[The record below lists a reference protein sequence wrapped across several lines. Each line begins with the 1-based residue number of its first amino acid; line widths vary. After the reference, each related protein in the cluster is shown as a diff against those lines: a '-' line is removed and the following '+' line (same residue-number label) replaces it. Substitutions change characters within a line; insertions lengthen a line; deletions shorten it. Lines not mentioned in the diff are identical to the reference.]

1 MEIKTI
7 IEDRAAIVRFLE
19 SETGEK
25 ADYAGAP
32 TFNYRVGPYTVLRNG
47 NIRVSDEKADPALL
61 QKLIEAG
68 YAVDEAKRSAIEAEL
83 SDRVTTRVNLIN
95 MLASKGEL
103 INKAIDQP
111 NAFYISKAL
120 VKRLKNACP
129 TELVD
134 FNETFVRSGGTR
146 ATRGIEF
153 LSDKVL
159 FTGFPEG
166 RPEAEFAAFQ
176 DLANGMVESCET
188 AAWVKADPVQA
199 VNERYTFRGWMNS
212 IGMGGS
218 EHRETRRILMQ
229 HLDGNAAF
237 RTEAQQQKARSQR
250 RKMKGAEQH
259 EHTAEPDFIVLG

>member
-19 SETGEK
+19 SKTGER

-32 TFNYRVGPYTVLRNG
+32 TFNYQIGPYTVLRNG
-47 NIRVSDEKADPALL
+47 NIRVSDEKADRALI

-68 YAVDEAKRSAIEAEL
+68 YAVDEAKRSAIETEL
-83 SDRVTTRVNLIN
+83 SYRVTTRVNLIN

-111 NAFYISKAL
+111 NAFYMSKAL

-129 TELVD
+129 TDLTD
-134 FNETFVRSGGTR
+134 FNETLVRAGGGR

-166 RPEAEFAAFQ
+166 RPEQEFAAFQ
-176 DLANGMVESCET
+176 DLANGMVASCET
-188 AAWVKADPVQA
+188 AAWVKADPVQTI
-199 VNERYTFRGWMNS
+199 NERYTFRGWMNS
-212 IGMGGS
+212 IGMDGS
-218 EHRETRRILMQ
+218 EHRETRRVLMQ

-237 RTEAQQQKARSQR
+237 RTEAQQEKARNHR
-250 RKMKGAEQH
+250 LKRKEAERH
-259 EHTAEPDFIVLG
+259 EPARESDFIVLG

>member
-25 ADYAGAP
+25 SDYAGAP
-32 TFNYRVGPYTVLRNG
+32 TFNYRIGPYTVLRNG
-47 NIRVSDEKADPALL
+47 NIRVIDEKADQALL

-103 INKAIDQP
+103 INKAIDKP

-129 TELVD
+129 TDLTD
-134 FNETFVRSGGTR
+134 FNEALVRSGGAR

-166 RPEAEFAAFQ
+166 RTEAEFAAFQ
-176 DLANGMVESCET
+176 DLANGMAASCET
-188 AAWVKADPVQA
+188 AAWVKADPVQTI
-199 VNERYTFRGWMNS
+199 NERYTFRGWMNS

-229 HLDGNAAF
+229 HLNGNAAF
-237 RTEAQQQKARSQR
+237 RTEAQQEKARSHR
-250 RKMKGAEQH
+250 RKRKEEEQH
-259 EHTAEPDFIVLG
+259 EYTAESDFIVLG